1 MSQDRTFVPGMEGA
15 AGMNDFMYS
24 RNTAGQGFSN
34 NVSNGTIVPGM
45 APQSNGK
52 ASQPIESMASPSSE
66 QQSRSIAGG
75 MPVIGFLYS
84 ISNQGVPEYWPLLLG
99 YNRIGRND
107 DNEIVLHE
115 QTVSGLHA
123 SIMVQKKRSGEVV
136 SVIRLEQG
144 RTGVF
149 VNDEEVDLRY
159 GSECKNGDVIQIG
172 SAYTLAVVL
181 INAESMGLKVAENF
195 IASEAKAT
203 EEEAFPF
210 PPFEG
215 PSRPRSAERPGTIA
229 MDGSS
234 AFEAPGG
241 TRFM

>member
-1 MSQDRTFVPGMEGA
+1 MSQDRTFVPGMDNA
-15 AGMNDFMYS
+15 MGMNDFMYS
-24 RNTAGQGFSN
+24 RNTTGQFPSTDIH
-34 NVSNGTIVPGM
+34 GTIVPGM
-45 APQSNGK
+45 APKTNG
-52 ASQPIESMASPSSE
+52 SPSLPIESINSPSKDQE
-66 QQSRSIAGG
+66 SRNIAGG

-144 RTGVF
+144 RTGVL

-181 INAESMGLKVAENF
+181 INAEAMGLKVAENF
-195 IASEAKAT
+195 ITSESKVSV
-203 EEEAFPF
+203 EEEVFPF
-210 PPFEG
+210 PPKDG
-215 PSRPRSAERPGTIA
+215 PKRPRVERPGTIA
-229 MDGSS
+229 MDGSTTI
-234 AFEAPGG
+234 EAPGG